1 MEPRAGPSRSSV
13 ESSDLAAVGPK
24 RSALLGAIGGL
35 IGISCCVYPV
45 ALVLFGLSS
54 AAAAVDLG
62 NALFD
67 EWGWAFRSAGGAFAV
82 AAVAIQRRRARACPV
97 GARPSFART
106 AIVVAAAAVATYAL
120 LYGFTTWLGILAS

>member
-1 MEPRAGPSRSSV
+1 MESRARRSRSPV
-13 ESSDLAAVGPK
+13 VSSDLAAVGPK

-82 AAVAIQRRRARACPV
+82 AAVAIQRRRARACAV
-97 GARPSFART
+97 ESRPSLART
-106 AIVVAAAAVATYAL
+106 AFVVSAAAVATYAL
-120 LYGFTTWLGILAS
+120 VYAFTTWLGSLAT

>member
-1 MEPRAGPSRSSV
+1 MEPRTGPSRSPIA
-13 ESSDLAAVGPK
+13 SSDLAGVGPK

-82 AAVAIQRRRARACPV
+82 AAVGVQRRRARACPV
-97 GARPSFART
+97 DARPSFART
-106 AIVVAAAAVATYAL
+106 AVVVSVA
-120 LYGFTTWLGILAS
+120 